1 MCGFSHKRM
10 FLEGIEEIKKIEETG
25 FQNDILEE
33 KKPKMEIFELIDQIR
48 KEISEGPEFNNKK
61 SIILKL
67 DQIKEKLK
75 I

>member
-1 MCGFSHKRM
+1 M

-33 KKPKMEIFELIDQIR
+33 KKPNTEIFELIDQIR
-48 KEISEGPEFNNKK
+48 KEISEEPEFNNKK
-61 SIILKL
+61 SIIVKL

>member
-1 MCGFSHKRM
+1 LNSIRHK
-10 FLEGIEEIKKIEETG
+10 
-25 FQNDILEE
+25 
-33 KKPKMEIFELIDQIR
+33 DQIR
-48 KEISEGPEFNNKK
+48 KEISEEPEFNNKK

>member
-1 MCGFSHKRM
+1 LEIQQVQIFLNSIRHK
-10 FLEGIEEIKKIEETG
+10 
-25 FQNDILEE
+25 
-33 KKPKMEIFELIDQIR
+33 DQIR
-48 KEISEGPEFNNKK
+48 KEISEEPEFNNKK